1 MIGRPKS
8 VGRWLA
14 RSTSLALVKALPV
27 LARTGR
33 LERGLSVLASIAQA
47 LPYEDR
53 HKLQLQQFKD
63 ALEFSHPV
71 IQLAKRMVM
80 DAHPKFLRTFFG
92 NLWLPWWEN
101 AQIRQEFAKREG
113 FDPPQ
118 LAVISPLKQ
127 CNLQCVGCYAN
138 AVTNKD
144 EILDFQ
150 AMDRIVEELKSFGVS
165 FIVITGGE
173 PTHPLI
179 WSEIKALCA
188 KHNDVAFMMY
198 TNGTLIDDAKVN
210 DLIEIGNLSPAISIE
225 GWQEETDSR
234 RGKGVYDKVM
244 AAMDRLREAGVLFGF
259 SLTYTSKNFEV
270 ATDPRFIDHL
280 MDKGCIYGWYF
291 MYVPVGKDPDL
302 DLVVTPYQRDRI
314 RQFTW
319 DVLRSKGLFIADFWN
334 SGPMCKGCI
343 AASRYLHINNRGDIE
358 PCVFFKF
365 TTHNIRDS
373 KIIDALRSPLFRE
386 IRKCQEN
393 QRNPLTPC
401 QFMDNPHD
409 GKKAVEVS
417 GARASEEGG
426 EELLGP
432 RTLSFLEAWSAEYRE
447 RYANPA
453 WTQSGEYIWFDH
465 VYHGPRWLEPGMSSE
480 SVDHHADQ
488 SDTAQ
493 IARIS

>member
-14 RSTSLALVKALPV
+14 RSTSFALVKALPV
-27 LARTGR
+27 LARTGK

-47 LPYEDR
+47 LPYEER
-53 HKLQLQQFKD
+53 HRLQLQQFKD

-71 IQLAKRMVM
+71 IQLARRIVM

-150 AMDRIVEELKSFGVS
+150 TMDRIVEELKSFGVS

-198 TNGTLIDDAKVN
+198 TN
-210 DLIEIGNLSPAISIE
+210 
-225 GWQEETDSR
+225 
-234 RGKGVYDKVM
+234 
-244 AAMDRLREAGVLFGF
+244 
-259 SLTYTSKNFEV
+259 
-270 ATDPRFIDHL
+270 
-280 MDKGCIYGWYF
+280 
-291 MYVPVGKDPDL
+291 
-302 DLVVTPYQRDRI
+302 
-314 RQFTW
+314 
-319 DVLRSKGLFIADFWN
+319 
-334 SGPMCKGCI
+334 
-343 AASRYLHINNRGDIE
+343 
-358 PCVFFKF
+358 
-365 TTHNIRDS
+365 
-373 KIIDALRSPLFRE
+373 
-386 IRKCQEN
+386 
-393 QRNPLTPC
+393 
-401 QFMDNPHD
+401 
-409 GKKAVEVS
+409 
-417 GARASEEGG
+417 
-426 EELLGP
+426 
-432 RTLSFLEAWSAEYRE
+432 
-447 RYANPA
+447 
-453 WTQSGEYIWFDH
+453 
-465 VYHGPRWLEPGMSSE
+465 
-480 SVDHHADQ
+480 
-488 SDTAQ
+488 
-493 IARIS
+493 